1 MSNNRSFKTYI
12 FNRFYND
19 FHEAIS
25 IFISENYEKLDIRSW
40 NVDRIDETYLDDI
53 NIKHVFI
60 NDLPGMK
67 IAFDA
72 LIEAVFEIH
81 EIHRRHD
88 KYDELSNWFKISC
101 TADLKNNLDDFNIE
115 YVEVYS
121 HKEKQLKPLSDTLV
135 PIIKKENLEAVAED
149 FLNTYFPD
157 ALKEPVY
164 INPVE
169 LANKMNLTVEHKHIT
184 NDFSTFGQ
192 IFFVDTETNY
202 YDKKNNEY
210 KAIDVAAGTIF
221 VDRDAFFL
229 RNLGSVNNTIVH
241 ECVHWHLHRKA
252 FQLERLYNENAT
264 QIQCQVI
271 GGVKDSAIQAS
282 TDYMEWHANALTPRI
297 QMPFYQT
304 KIKTA
309 EFIRKYRREIPG
321 ARIIDI
327 MEYVIDE
334 IANYFMVSRLAAK
347 IRMIDIGYEEAIGT
361 FNYIDGKYVQPHTF
375 KKGSLKK
382 NQTFSISEKDALIQG
397 FINPNLREKLSTGN
411 YIFVD
416 SHFCINHPKYVQYNM
431 WEEAYLTDYARY
443 HMDECCLV
451 FDIAFDRPV
460 GKFNEDFYYKCVLF
474 KDATSNIIFEA
485 RFSDSSINNSVDTQ
499 AEAIMSYSKEI
510 AKVLQAMPGNF
521 PAALVYLMEWKG
533 ITNENLAEKTFLDTR
548 TIQRLRNDFDN
559 KTSIETVIAI
569 CIGLQLPPAISSR
582 LIDLSTC
589 SLGVGDK
596 HVAYHCILT
605 SYYTRPIIDCN
616 TLLTNMSLKP
626 LTKAK

>member
-25 IFISENYEKLDIRSW
+25 IFISENHEKLDIKSW
-40 NVDRIDETYLDDI
+40 HVDQIDETYLDDI

-67 IAFDA
+67 IAFDV

-81 EIHRRHD
+81 EIDRRHD
-88 KYDELSNWFKISC
+88 KYDEISNWFKISC
-101 TADLKNNLDDFNIE
+101 VGNLEKDLDDFNIE
-115 YVEVYS
+115 YVEIYS
-121 HKEKQLKPLSDTLV
+121 HKEKQTKPLSDTLV

-149 FLNTYFPD
+149 FLNTYFPE

-169 LANKMNLTVEHKHIT
+169 LADKMNLTVEHKHIT
-184 NDFSTFGQ
+184 DDFSTFGQ

-202 YDKKNNEY
+202 YDKNNNEY
-210 KAIDVAAGTIF
+210 RTIDVAAGTIF
-221 VDRDAFFL
+221 VDPDAFFL

-282 TDYMEWHANALTPRI
+282 TDFMEWHANALTPRI

-304 KIKTA
+304 KIKAA
-309 EFIRKYRREIPG
+309 EFIRKYRRDIPG

-361 FNYIDGKYVQPHTF
+361 FNYVDGKYVQPHTF

-397 FINPNLREKLSTGN
+397 FINPNLREKLNTGN

-431 WEEAYLTDYARY
+431 WGEAYLTDYARY

-460 GKFNEDFYYKCVLF
+460 GIFNEDFYYKCVLF
-474 KDATSNIIFEA
+474 KDATSDIIFEA
-485 RFSDSSINNSVDTQ
+485 RFSDSSINNSVDAQ

-589 SLGVGDK
+589 SLGVGDT